1 MMSVPGVVV
10 LVTTG
15 ELGPEVGAGVC
26 PRAGC
31 VPGERVH
38 DPDEGCG
45 EYPGPAAALSPGN

>member
-1 MMSVPGVVV
+1 MSVPGVVV

-26 PRAGC
+26 PRAGR

-45 EYPGPAAALSPGN
+45 EYPRPAAALSPGN